1 VKFVIAPDSYKG
13 SLTSR
18 EAGDIIARAIRQE
31 IPGSETRVI
40 PMEDGGEGT
49 VEALLAAAGGERT
62 SVRVTG
68 PLGETVDAMYGIIDR
83 DGERTAVIEV
93 ASICGLTMVPPQL
106 RNPMRTTTR
115 GLGEAIRD
123 ALDRGIRSFVIGL
136 GGSATNDG
144 GLGMLSALGV
154 RFASADGRR
163 LDGYGRELPDAV
175 RVDVGGLDTR
185 IADSRITIACD
196 VTNPLLGE
204 RGATYVYGPQK
215 GAGREELMA
224 LEQAMAA
231 YADVAEAGF
240 ARACR
245 DMPGAGAAGGLGF
258 ALMLLGGSM
267 VPGAQVIE
275 RMTGLSRLI
284 AEADWVITGEGRSD
298 GQTLYGKL
306 PMHVARLAQAAGKP
320 AILISGSLGPGSERL
335 NDCFTACFPIVRG
348 PASLEECIRDAKFNL
363 HECAR
368 QAARL
373 IHRASGLSG

>member
-1 VKFVIAPDSYKG
+1 VRAVG
-13 SLTSR
+13 SL
-18 EAGDIIARAIRQE
+18 GDAV
-31 IPGSETRVI
+31 ETF
-40 PMEDGGEGT
+40 
-49 VEALLAAAGGERT
+49 
-62 SVRVTG
+62 
-68 PLGETVDAMYGIIDR
+68 YGIIER
-83 DGERTAVIEV
+83 DGERTAVIE
-93 ASICGLTMVPPQL
+93 AANICGLTMVPPEL
-106 RNPMRTTTR
+106 RNPMHTTTR
-115 GLGEAIRD
+115 GIGEVIGD
-123 ALDRGIRSFVIGL
+123 ALNRGIRSFVIGL

-144 GLGMLSALGV
+144 GLGMLNALGV
-154 RFASADGRR
+154 RYVSGDGKV
-163 LDGYGRELPDAV
+163 LAGFGRELAEV
-175 RVDVGGLDTR
+175 ARVDVGGLDPR
-185 IADSRITIACD
+185 IGECRITIAYD

-204 RGATYVYGPQK
+204 NGATYVYGPQK
-215 GAGREELMA
+215 GAGHEDLAM

-231 YADVAEAGF
+231 YADVVEAGF